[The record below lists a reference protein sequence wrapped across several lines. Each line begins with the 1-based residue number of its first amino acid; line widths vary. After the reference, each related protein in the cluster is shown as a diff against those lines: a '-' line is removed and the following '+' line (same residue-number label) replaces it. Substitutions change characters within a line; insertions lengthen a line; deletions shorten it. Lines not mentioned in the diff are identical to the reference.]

1 MSSSR
6 VLRQEEAANN
16 NNGSCQERAAV
27 NVNHQDH
34 EGNSALSLACRR
46 RQKEVVL
53 RLLKEGT
60 GVDIGLRNLEGI
72 TPYIEAISNG
82 HPAIAFELLI
92 RDPFMA
98 LGWLSTAPI
107 RETATT
113 RCDGGRRRRCPQQHN
128 ETTSRKKQRL
138 VVPDVEEQQSKRRKK
153 QKRN

>member
-46 RQKEVVL
+46 GQRGVVL
-53 RLLKEGT
+53 RLLKKGT
-60 GVDIGLRNLEGI
+60 GVDIGLRNVEGI
-72 TPYIEAISNG
+72 TPYIEATSNE
-82 HPAIAFELLI
+82 HTSIAFDLLK
-92 RDPFMA
+92 RDPLKA
-98 LGWLSTAPI
+98 LGWLSNAPI
-107 RETATT
+107 ETPATK
-113 RCDGGRRRRCPQQHN
+113 RCRRRRRHCPKQN
-128 ETTSRKKQRL
+128 KETTSRKKQRL